1 MVPISEIQNRILR
14 LTVITGTLSSLFLRT
29 VPSNKPEVERFVAD
43 TDMTTSISQ
52 LLTVILELSSSL
64 DINLHT
70 ACFQKIEKDCQT
82 YPVDSCNFAGNYSEY
97 YSRVLEP
104 AGVDDST
111 EDSSVPKTCRLD
123 AFVIHSI
130 PILIDISRQFAADR
144 DLIQYHTP
152 RNLLLSLTCE
162 LGYLAEVFQF
172 KGDSDDQEMESV
184 AEKLKIGHK
193 IANVTMYLL
202 RLADACNVSI
212 QGMNQT
218 TNQVDIPVDK
228 DSL

>member
-1 MVPISEIQNRILR
+1 MVPISAIRNRILR

-29 VPSNKPEVERFVAD
+29 LPAKKSAVGPFVAD
-43 TDMTTSISQ
+43 TDMTTCMSQ
-52 LLTVILELSSSL
+52 LLTAILELSSSL

-70 ACFQKIEKDCQT
+70 ACFEKIDKDCQT
-82 YPVDSCNFAGNYSEY
+82 YPVDSCKFAGNFSEY
-97 YSRVLEP
+97 YYSMES
-104 AGVDDST
+104 AGVADSTDDST
-111 EDSSVPKTCRLD
+111 DPSWLD

-144 DLIQYHTP
+144 DLLQYHTP

-172 KGDSDDQEMESV
+172 KGDSDDQEMISV
-184 AEKLKIGHK
+184 AEKLTIGHK

-202 RLADACNVSI
+202 RMADACNVSF
-212 QGMNQT
+212 QETKQT
-218 TNQVDIPVDK
+218 TNQVE
-228 DSL
+228 

>member
-1 MVPISEIQNRILR
+1 MVQIIQIRIRILR

-52 LLTVILELSSSL
+52 LLTAMLELSSSL

-70 ACFQKIEKDCQT
+70 ACFEKIEKDCQK
-82 YPVDSCNFAGNYSEY
+82 YPVDSCKFAGNYSEY
-97 YSRVLEP
+97 YSRDES

-111 EDSSVPKTCRLD
+111 EDSSVPKTCWLD

-130 PILIDISRQFAADR
+130 PILIDISHQFAADR
-144 DLIQYHTP
+144 DLLQYHTP

-162 LGYLAEVFQF
+162 LGNLAEVFQF
-172 KGDSDDQEMESV
+172 KGDSDDQEMVSV
-184 AEKLKIGHK
+184 AEKVTIGHK

-202 RLADACNVSI
+202 RLADACNVSV
-212 QGMNQT
+212 QGMKQT
-218 TNQVDIPVDK
+218 TNQLDIPVVK